1 MRRWTKFIARFFV
14 GLMVLL
20 GLNWGLQA
28 SAQFRIPGIPD
39 IPVDVPVEVPGLEEL
54 LAKEPALAT
63 SLEDAQQ
70 EIPFLDNYHPS
81 QYKALRLLSLSDGP
95 LGRSLDHRNSFQ
107 VQPGDYAFHAQS
119 YCLRAGTHGPGRGD
133 GYLYAPLKGSAADI
147 IQNVLRRSVDHP
159 EIRQEQVQVLLWA
172 IIAQTDLAS
181 LPPERAQ
188 VARTLLTDT
197 EFNRLSSGALGQ
209 IPDELLQRA
218 LRELPPVAQQ
228 VFEAKAR
235 IRSTITQ
242 ANSTFEDL
250 ERIAVLLGEAP
261 LGENSREVPAQRWS
275 YHPDGYF
282 VRYSPSGYSQT
293 EMHVSVPEPIQLTR
307 DSQGRI
313 TTLTDRSGN
322 RIDIQYDDSL
332 APLTVAGDD
341 GVSGYAIRSVRL
353 RRDEL
358 LPPEEILSFDRT
370 WSDQGWTL
378 VGVPSGDGR
387 PQASGRYGDAATR
400 YRQATRYQR
409 QQASVFNQVD
419 IASNTAALQDLA
431 DIYHLTQ
438 ALEPVIAPP
447 ANSWQADQLTLLTR
461 AWQYQLCRYAGACSA
476 VASRSRDTLL
486 ASAQGIYLAQANQS
500 MPGNDGTPI
509 DPSGGAAVPGNTS
522 KQRLGASNRP
532 IPEDQ
537 IPPEEDPQCQQVAQ
551 ELAGLKR
558 NQDAFHNELIKQSA
572 RRNGLDNGYDYNR
585 LVKEYIA
592 QQRAQ
597 GDDFDYSTD
606 NQRAAVTA
614 AQEAVAGSSDTGG
627 SALPVPAYTDADT
640 CEIKHDQTR
649 EEFVAAGKPGVIYDA
664 YVAHEQV
671 HQRTCN
677 QNRDP
682 DGDGTVDNPD
692 GYTDHMANID
702 NYSQDELDAYQA
714 SIDRLQR
721 WLDEHC

>member
-1 MRRWTKFIARFFV
+1 MTHFLV
-14 GLMVLL
+14 GVAVLL

-39 IPVDVPVEVPGLEEL
+39 IPVDVPVNVPGLEDL
-54 LAKEPALAT
+54 LAKDPALTT

-70 EIPFLDNYHPS
+70 EIPFLDTYHPS
-81 QYKALRLLSLSDGP
+81 QYKALRLLPLSNG
-95 LGRSLDHRNSFQ
+95 NSFQ
-107 VQPGDYAFHAQS
+107 AQPGDYAFHAQS
-119 YCLRAGTHGPGRGD
+119 YCLRAGTHGPGSGD

-159 EIRQEQVQVLLWA
+159 DIPQQQVQVLLWA

-181 LPPERAQ
+181 LPSERQ
-188 VARTLLTDT
+188 RVARTLLTDD

-209 IPDELLQRA
+209 IPDELLRRA

-261 LGENSREVPAQRWS
+261 LGENSRDVPAQRWS

-282 VRYSPSGYSQT
+282 VRYAPSGYSQT
-293 EMHVSVPEPIQLTR
+293 EMHVSVPEPVQLTR

-313 TTLTDRSGN
+313 ASLRDSAGN
-322 RIDIQYDDSL
+322 RIDIQYDDGV

-341 GVSGYAIRSVRL
+341 SIRGYAIDSIRMV
-353 RRDEL
+353 RDEL
-358 LPPEEILSFDRT
+358 LPPDDILSFDQT
-370 WSDQGWTL
+370 WSGQGWTL
-378 VGVPSGDGR
+378 VGIPSGNGR
-387 PQASGRYGDAATR
+387 PQAGGRYGDAANR
-400 YRQATRYQR
+400 YQQATRYQQ

-419 IASNTAALQDLA
+419 IASNTAALKDLA
-431 DIYHLTQ
+431 DLYHLTQ
-438 ALEPVIAPP
+438 ALEPVITPP
-447 ANSWQADQLTLLTR
+447 ANSWKADQLTLLPR
-461 AWQYQLCRYAGACSA
+461 AWQYQLCRHAGACST
-476 VASRSRDTLL
+476 VASQPHQALL
-486 ASAQGIYLAQANQS
+486 ASTQGIYLAQASQS
-500 MPGNDGTPI
+500 TPATTPI
-509 DPSGGAAVPGNTS
+509 DPTGGAAVPGNTG
-522 KQRLGASNRP
+522 KQRLGESNRP

-537 IPPEEDPQCQQVAQ
+537 IPPEQDPQCQQVKR

-558 NQDAFHNELIKQSA
+558 NRDAFRSELIKQSA

-597 GDDFDYSTD
+597 GDDFEFSPD

-614 AQEAVAGSSDTGG
+614 AQEAAAGSGDTSG
-627 SALPVPAYTDADT
+627 SALPVPAYTDPST
-640 CEIKHDQTR
+640 CDIKHDQTR
-649 EEFVAAGKPGVIYDA
+649 AEFVATGKPGVIYDA

-682 DGDGTVDNPD
+682 DGDGTVDNAD

-702 NYSQDELDAYQA
+702 NYSQDELEAYQVA
-714 SIDRLQR
+714 IDRLQR
-721 WLDEHC
+721 WLDENC